1 MPPIDTRAGF
11 ALDVQGL
18 NSLKL
23 NSEERGRD
31 QSEHLRAA
39 AEQFEAL
46 FLHQMMKSMREAT
59 PRSGLMDS
67 SATRFYE
74 SMFDQQLSSHLSGR
88 GLGLAEQLVS
98 QLSRVTENKATP
110 DMPAL
115 AADLMAEKD
124 AWPSDK

>member
-1 MPPIDTRAGF
+1 MSPTDTRAGL

-18 NSLKL
+18 NRLKL
-23 NSEERGRD
+23 NSDVPRGD
-31 QSEHLRAA
+31 KNASLQAA

-46 FLHQMMKSMREAT
+46 FLHQVMKSMREAT
-59 PRSGLMDS
+59 PRSGLMNS

-98 QLSRVTENKATP
+98 QLSRAAESEAAPATRP
-110 DMPAL
+110 QASDL
-115 AADLMAEKD
+115 QADEAVSK
-124 AWPSDK
+124 